1 MNKPSPVQSFWQL
14 VSHHQAELRSLVHE
28 RAALSDEF
36 LEDLQDAL
44 QSIDTCLTVF
54 CTPAENA
61 QQVNMVFGCDGYQ
74 DGIELVLQI
83 VASAPELKDIHA
95 IAFSPRA
102 KTIPDGIDLNGLL
115 VNLEDVYYSLRQ
127 SKQGLHLDIYLED
140 MTIHEDDLRVEA
152 VLMFLEAIVGEYDLM
167 TRVASIDWHD
177 MPADP
182 LDHGLRNLT
191 SLRQVYDD
199 LGKIP
204 TSLSKHLH

>member
-1 MNKPSPVQSFWQL
+1 MNKPSNMQSFWKL

-28 RAALSDEF
+28 RAALSEEF

-44 QSIDTCLTVF
+44 QTIDTCLTVF
-54 CTPAENA
+54 CTPADNGK
-61 QQVNMVFGCDGYQ
+61 QVNMVFGCDGYQ
-74 DGIELVLQI
+74 EGIELVLQI
-83 VASAPELKDIHA
+83 VAAAPPLKDIHA

-102 KTIPDGIDLNGLL
+102 SNIPDGIDLNGLL

-140 MTIHEDDLRVEA
+140 MTIHEDDMRVEA
-152 VLMFLEAIVGEYDLM
+152 VLMFLDAIIGEYDLM
-167 TRVASIDWHD
+167 TRIASIDWHD
-177 MPADP
+177 TPADP

-191 SLRQVYDD
+191 SLRQEYDG